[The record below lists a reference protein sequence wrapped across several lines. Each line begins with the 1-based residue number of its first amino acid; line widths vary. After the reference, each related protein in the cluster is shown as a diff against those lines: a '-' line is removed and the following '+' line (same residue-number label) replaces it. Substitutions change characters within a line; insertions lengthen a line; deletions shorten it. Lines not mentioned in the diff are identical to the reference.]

1 MASRL
6 PILVYPHPNL
16 RKTAKPVEEVTP
28 EIAQLVD
35 DMVHTMYEANG
46 IGLAAIQVDRPLQ
59 VIVIDTSE
67 EKNSPQVY
75 INPEIGTS
83 MGSQTTEEGCLS
95 VPGFYEDVERAES
108 IQVTALNRNGEQFTR
123 DLEGLDSVC
132 VQHEIDHLRGKV
144 FVDYLSR
151 IKRSRIRKKLLKA
164 KAA

>member
-1 MASRL
+1 MARRM

-16 RKTAKPVEEVTP
+16 RKTASPVEQVTP
-28 EIAQLVD
+28 DIAELVD

-59 VIVIDTSE
+59 IIVIDTSE
-67 EKNSPQVY
+67 AKNTAQVY
-75 INPEIGTS
+75 INPRIKERQ
-83 MGSQTTEEGCLS
+83 GSQTTEEGCLS

-108 IQVTALNRNGEQFTR
+108 IRVTALDQNGEQFTR
-123 DLEGLDSVC
+123 ELDGLDSVC
-132 VQHEIDHLRGKV
+132 VQHEIDHLNGKV

-151 IKRSRIRKKLLKA
+151 VKRSRIRKKLLKT